1 MGRRSN
7 NVVQSEL
14 NLDTIENDTV
24 SDYNWDELRRVQS
37 VQSQFPAR
45 IIITGQA
52 SGKQYVWEK
61 AGDTVDVDSRD
72 LDWLLTKRVGRG
84 ACCGGSQFSNLLF
97 RLVEE

>member
-7 NVVQSEL
+7 DVIQSEL

-24 SDYNWDELRRVQS
+24 SGYNWDELRRVQS
-37 VQSQFPAR
+37 QFPAR
-45 IIITGQA
+45 IIVIGQV
-52 SGKQYVWEK
+52 SGKQYVWERS
-61 AGDTVDVDSRD
+61 GDIVEVCSED
-72 LDWLLTKRVGRG
+72 LDDLLTKRVGRG